1 LRTGKKA
8 LLTSVSKSFKHVSV
22 FLLSILLSR
31 YLSLD
36 DYGSYLQVMLI
47 ATSVIY
53 FSLMGIPS
61 SIYYFVH
68 RVKNKK
74 QFIKR
79 TILMIHVLAIVSSS
93 IILLMSGYISEF
105 LNNSQ
110 LVDVAFVFVMF
121 ILFQIPIKIFEPLMI
136 STDNILG
143 FVKINI
149 FFNILFFFA
158 VAIPLVYYSDIDYVY
173 YSMISFFILQY
184 LVIHI
189 SIFRE
194 YVNLDNADSDEY
206 KDIEHCSIMNQL
218 KYSLPIGASGAIAEL
233 SRIVDKIIV
242 SSYFSPAQLAIYARG
257 AMEIPMLSVVINSL
271 ANILMPNFVKSYE
284 NNDVEKILV
293 YWHRSTVLI
302 AFVVY
307 PLMILMIAIG
317 DILIPML
324 FTEKFN
330 DSIII
335 FQIYTFS
342 LLFRITAYDSI
353 VRAVG
358 RTNVLLRVTFISL
371 VLNTLLT
378 IIFIELFGIIGAP
391 FATFISILVVRLE
404 MLRVIKNLLNIKFV
418 EVFPWMKLL
427 KILLIS
433 TLSLVFIVPVI
444 NLDMIL
450 IYKFFYSSI
459 LYAFVYLIFAR
470 YFSILDSNELNS
482 LSSIVPKKLLSV
494 LIK

>member
-1 LRTGKKA
+1 
-8 LLTSVSKSFKHVSV
+8 
-22 FLLSILLSR
+22 
-31 YLSLD
+31 
-36 DYGSYLQVMLI
+36 MLI

-79 TILMIHVLAIVSSS
+79 TILMIHILAIVSSA
-93 IILLMSGYISEF
+93 IIVFMSDHISEF
-105 LNNSQ
+105 MNNSQ
-110 LVDVAFVFVMF
+110 LVDVAFVFGMF

-149 FFNILFFFA
+149 FFNVLFFFA
-158 VAIPLVYYSDIDYVY
+158 VAIPLVYFNNIDYVY

-184 LVIHI
+184 LVINI
-189 SIFRE
+189 SIYRE
-194 YVNLDNADSDEY
+194 YKSLDSVDNDEFN
-206 KDIEHCSIMNQL
+206 DIEHCTIMNQL
-218 KYSLPIGASGAIAEL
+218 RYSLPIGASGAIAEL

-242 SSYFSPAQLAIYARG
+242 SNYFSPSQLAIYARG
-257 AMEIPMLSVVINSL
+257 AMEIPMLSVIINSL
-271 ANILMPNFVKSYE
+271 GNILMPKFVKSYE
-284 NNDVEKILV
+284 NEDITNILI

-307 PLMILMIAIG
+307 PLMVLMITIG
-317 DILIPML
+317 DVLIPML

-342 LLFRITAYDSI
+342 LLFRITTYDSI
-353 VRAVG
+353 VRAIG

-371 VLNTLLT
+371 ILNTVLT
-378 IIFIELFGIIGAP
+378 IVFIRLFGIIGAP
-391 FATFISILVVRLE
+391 FATFISILIVRLE
-404 MLRVIKNLLNIKFV
+404 MLRVIKNLLKIDFID
-418 EVFPWMKLL
+418 VFPWMKLL

-433 TLSLVFIVPVI
+433 IVSIVFILPVI
-444 NLDMIL
+444 QLDIAL

-459 LYAFVYLIFAR
+459 LYGLIYLIFAR
-470 YFSILDSNELNS
+470 YFSILDKNELSS
-482 LSSIVPKKLLSV
+482 LNSIVPNKYLAV